1 MRVYL
6 ADLGHNLLTFSSDI
20 YPIGVANL
28 TAYATAY
35 VKSPEPVEYRIF
47 REPQD
52 LRAALDASPPDVLA
66 LSSYAWNHELA
77 KSFARYAKA
86 RHPGLI
92 TMMGGPNYP
101 LTVGEM
107 ESFMRGMPE
116 IDVAVRGP
124 TYEAE
129 RAFLNI
135 MQRLVDVGGSLE
147 GLREEMVPGN
157 DWIDPKTG
165 QFVRGAQLQRIMD
178 LDEIPSPYL
187 MGLMDPFYAT
197 GYFPMLQI
205 ARGCPFTCQ
214 FCNSAVKE
222 NSKVFAH
229 SVENVCKDLLHV
241 AERIRPEMPVCFA
254 DDNFGMYERDQEIAE
269 YIAYLQ
275 DRFGWPKY
283 IRTTT
288 GKNRADRVIKV
299 MRTVRGTLPMT
310 SAVQSLNPEVLENI
324 KRSNIS
330 LDAYAE
336 IQKEVQAQG
345 MQAYGELILSMP
357 GETKA
362 SFMQAVSDLLD
373 SGVKR
378 VSAHQL
384 MLLHG
389 APLSNPDQRQ
399 KFGFRTKWRVV
410 ARNLGN
416 YGTGE
421 DLVEV
426 EEMVVETPTF
436 TYDEY
441 FETRVFHL
449 LLTIFFY
456 EGNFEEAFEYARQHG
471 VKAFDLVVRLQQ
483 VLDRAPAGFR
493 RVIDDFLVESREELF
508 DTKEECIDWAR
519 ANFAGLLDGT
529 KGGNLLSK
537 YSMLGRFFVANEAI
551 DFLGLGIA
559 DVLAERGATRESPAL
574 ETVLEYL
581 RCVMLHV
588 PFAETTEAT
597 PAWTTAYDLEG
608 WRADGYVRPLESYRF
623 PEPLTFLT
631 AVEPEKKALIM
642 TRVTTFGEHPGG
654 LGKFTR
660 TMFARDLR
668 RALVHERPPAAVLE
682 PALA

>member
-28 TAYATAY
+28 AAYTTAYL
-35 VKSPEPVEYRIF
+35 KSPKPVELRIF

-52 LRAALDASPPDVLA
+52 LREALDSTPPDVLA

-77 KSFARYAKA
+77 KSFARYAK
-86 RHPGLI
+86 RRDPNVV

-101 LTVGEM
+101 LSIGEM
-107 ESFMRGMPE
+107 ESFLRGMPE
-116 IDVAVRGP
+116 VDVAVRGP

-129 RAFLNI
+129 KAFLNI
-135 MQRLVDVGGSLE
+135 MQRFVDVGGSAE
-147 GLREEMVPGN
+147 GLLEEMVPGN

-165 QFVRGAQLQRIMD
+165 AFVRGTQVSRIMD

-187 MGLMDPFYAT
+187 MGLMDPYYSS

-214 FCNSAVKE
+214 FCNSSVKE
-222 NSKVFAH
+222 NSKIFAH
-229 SVENVCKDLLHV
+229 SVENVCKDMLHI
-241 AERIRPEMPVCFA
+241 AERVRPELPVCFA

-288 GKNRADRVIKV
+288 GKNRSDRVIKV

-362 SFMQAVSDLLD
+362 SFMKAVSDLLD

-389 APLSNPDQRQ
+389 APLSNPDQRE
-399 KFGFRTKWRVV
+399 KFGFKTKWRVV

-421 DLVEV
+421 DLLEV

-436 TYDEY
+436 SYAEY

-449 LLTIFFY
+449 LLTIYYY
-456 EGNFEEAFEYARQHG
+456 EGNFEEAFEFAHEHG
-471 VKAFDLVVRLQQ
+471 IKAFDLVVELQKM
-483 VLDRAPAGFR
+483 LDSAPKPLR
-493 RVIDDFLVESREELF
+493 DVIDQFLVESAEELF
-508 DTKEECIDWAR
+508 ETKEECIAWAR
-519 ANFAGLLDGT
+519 ANFQELIEGT

-537 YSMLGRFFVANEAI
+537 YSMLGRFFVDNAAI
-551 DFLGLGIA
+551 EFLGQGIA
-559 DVLAERGATRESPAL
+559 TVLAARGEAYDHAAL
-574 ETVLEYL
+574 DTVMRYL
-581 RCVMLHV
+581 DSVMLHT
-588 PFAETTEAT
+588 PFAVSTEAT
-597 PAWTTAYDLEG
+597 PSWSSTFDVEG
-608 WRADGYVRPLESYRF
+608 WRDDGYARKLEAYRF
-623 PEPLTFLT
+623 PEPKTFLT
-631 AVEPEKKALIM
+631 AVDDEKKALIM
-642 TRVTTFGEHPGG
+642 SRVNTFGEHPGG

-668 RALVHERPPAAVLE
+668 RSLVHSRATVLE
-682 PALA
+682 SVPA

>member
-6 ADLGHNLLTFSSDI
+6 ADLGHNQLTFSSDI

-28 TAYATAY
+28 AAYVTAYL
-35 VKSPEPVEYRIF
+35 KSAAPVEVRVF

-52 LRAALDASPPDVLA
+52 LQAALDQSAPDVLA
-66 LSSYAWNHELA
+66 LSSYAWNHELSR
-77 KSFARYAKA
+77 SFARYARRRA
-86 RHPGLI
+86 PGVI

-107 ESFMRGMPE
+107 ETFLRDMPE

-135 MQRLVDVGGSLE
+135 MQRVVDVDGHRD
-147 GLREEMVPGN
+147 GLFEAPVDGN
-157 DWIDPKTG
+157 DWIHPRTG
-165 QFVRGAQLQRIMD
+165 TFVRGNPLSRIDD

-187 MGLMDPFYAT
+187 NGWMDPYYET

-214 FCNSAVKE
+214 FCNSSVRE
-222 NSKVFAH
+222 NSKVHAH
-229 SVENVCKDLLHV
+229 SIDNVRADLLYI
-241 AERIRPEMPVCFA
+241 AERIKPEQPVCFA

-269 YIAYLQ
+269 YIAWLQ
-275 DRFGWPKY
+275 DRFGWPRY

-310 SAVQSLNPEVLENI
+310 SAVQSLNPVVLENI

-362 SFMQAVSDLLD
+362 SFLKAVSDLLD

-389 APLSNPDQRQ
+389 APLSNPDQRER
-399 KFGFRTKWRVV
+399 FGFRTRWRVV

-421 DLVEV
+421 DVVEV

-436 TYDEY
+436 AFAEY

-449 LLTIFFY
+449 LLTIFY
-456 EGNFEEAFEYARQHG
+456 HEGNFEEAFAYAQQHG
-471 VKAFDLVVRLQQ
+471 IKPFDLVMRLQAS
-483 VLDRAPAGFR
+483 LASAPPAFR
-493 RVIDDFLVESREELF
+493 QVIDDFLTESREELF
-508 DTKEECIDWAR
+508 DTREECIDWAR
-519 ANFAGLLDGT
+519 ANFAALLDGS

-537 YSMLGRFFVANEAI
+537 YSMLGRFVVADDALR
-551 DFLGLGIA
+551 FLGSVIRSELEARATHDALDGLD
-559 DVLAERGATRESPAL
+559 DVVG
-574 ETVLEYL
+574 YL
-581 RCVMLHV
+581 HAVMLHT
-588 PFAETTEAT
+588 PFAQTTSETPVWQTRYDVESWRDA
-597 PAWTTAYDLEG
+597 AYE
-608 WRADGYVRPLESYRF
+608 RPLAEFVLPAPQSVATSVPDEVKR
-623 PEPLTFLT
+623 
-631 AVEPEKKALIM
+631 LILS
-642 TRVTTFGEHPGG
+642 RIATFGEHPAG

-660 TMFARDLR
+660 TMFSRDFR
-668 RALVHERPPAAVLE
+668 RTIVKPASTPAAV
-682 PALA
+682 

>member
-6 ADLGHNLLTFSSDI
+6 ADLGHNLQTFSSDI

-28 TAYATAY
+28 AAYTTAYLQSRT
-35 VKSPEPVEYRIF
+35 PVELKIF

-52 LRAALDASPPDVLA
+52 LRAALESAPPTVLA

-77 KSFARYAKA
+77 KSFARFAK
-86 RHPGLI
+86 RRDPGVI

-101 LTVGEM
+101 LTLPEM
-107 ESFMRGMPE
+107 ESHLRSMPE
-116 IDVAVRGP
+116 IDLAVRGP
-124 TYEAE
+124 TYEGE
-129 RAFLNI
+129 RAFLAI
-135 MQRLVDVGGSLE
+135 MQRLVAVNGARA
-147 GLREEMVPGN
+147 GLLEEMVPGN

-165 QFVRGAQLQRIMD
+165 AFVRGASLPRITD
-178 LDEIPSPYL
+178 LDEIPSPYV
-187 MGLMDPFYAT
+187 MGWMDPFYT
-197 GYFPMLQI
+197 SGYFPMLQI

-214 FCNSAVKE
+214 FCNSSVKE

-229 SVENVCKDLLHV
+229 SVENVCRDLLHV
-241 AERIRPEMPVCFA
+241 AERVRPELPVCFA

-275 DRFGWPKY
+275 DRFGWPRY

-362 SFMQAVSDLLD
+362 SFMQSVSDLLD

-389 APLSNPDQRQ
+389 APLSNPDQRAR
-399 KFGFRTKWRVV
+399 FGFKTKWRVV

-436 TYDEY
+436 SYAEY
-441 FETRVFHL
+441 FE
-449 LLTIFFY
+449 
-456 EGNFEEAFEYARQHG
+456 
-471 VKAFDLVVRLQQ
+471 
-483 VLDRAPAGFR
+483 
-493 RVIDDFLVESREELF
+493 
-508 DTKEECIDWAR
+508 
-519 ANFAGLLDGT
+519 
-529 KGGNLLSK
+529 
-537 YSMLGRFFVANEAI
+537 
-551 DFLGLGIA
+551 
-559 DVLAERGATRESPAL
+559 
-574 ETVLEYL
+574 
-581 RCVMLHV
+581 
-588 PFAETTEAT
+588 
-597 PAWTTAYDLEG
+597 
-608 WRADGYVRPLESYRF
+608 
-623 PEPLTFLT
+623 
-631 AVEPEKKALIM
+631 
-642 TRVTTFGEHPGG
+642 
-654 LGKFTR
+654 
-660 TMFARDLR
+660 
-668 RALVHERPPAAVLE
+668 
-682 PALA
+682 